1 LIPITTNQKN
11 KPVVPKIYFLILMA
25 LVAFNTANAQMIN
38 KGILSIS
45 DNSNVY
51 LASGAFTFGSGATTT
66 TTTRSANNYGKLQ
79 FQSGVTTTGATNTSL
94 LNGYGT
100 AIGATPF
107 TFPIGQ
113 SGVYAPAQVTPS
125 ATGTINAAY
134 YRGDPRT
141 IDADLDAASVSA
153 ISTLEYWNINGTVPA
168 KVKLTWRSDSGLT
181 AIGVA
186 NSTANLTIVGYNGTN
201 WVKIASTVD
210 ATSLLGGSS
219 TITTGSI
226 TSTENINLNTY
237 LYFALG
243 VEKIDCPPLVASSG
257 NTKTWS
263 GSSWSPSAPTIDDPV
278 VINSAYAGVSFA
290 CNSLTLNADV
300 TLSNGQSLEV
310 NSGVSGSGKIIMSSE
325 ASFVQR
331 DGTASAPSIE
341 LTKRSRGMKRYD
353 YIYWGTPISGNF
365 FSQIAGAKASTATA
379 ADAFDSKIK
388 YDSGA
393 GGGWYYLTAIE
404 TGRGFAGRV
413 KNQAPFINSTAVD
426 FINFKFTG
434 TANNGDIQAALTRDP
449 ASPNAY
455 SSYVLLANPYPSA
468 INVDKFLIE
477 NKTVDGVVYIWQSST
492 SNSGN
497 EQSYN
502 QADYLVYSLAGSVSP
517 GPSLYTFN
525 GYIASGQGFL
535 VKSLV
540 DSGNAVFNN
549 CMRALDNNT
558 LFYKVRNT
566 SKAAIID
573 RFKLNMTGNNGVFS
587 QILIAYMPEAT
598 LGYDR
603 LYDAGRNSV
612 STAQLYSLFEGDGKL
627 AINARPSFVD
637 TDEVAL
643 GVSKSSTT
651 KETFTITIT
660 EKEGIFA
667 NGTSVYLFD
676 TDTNMYHNLNEG
688 AFSFDSNSN
697 ALNSR
702 FKVVYQN
709 SSLNNP
715 DFDPNTVIASIYKQ
729 TLKIKAGLPITNVTI
744 YDITGRLINEIKVNN
759 QLEVSNSF
767 RFAQGIYIAKIKM
780 NNGSVATQKLTNKN

>member
-1 LIPITTNQKN
+1 
-11 KPVVPKIYFLILMA
+11 MA
-25 LVAFNTANAQMIN
+25 LVAFNTANAQMTN
-38 KGILSIS
+38 NGILSIS

-51 LASGAFTFGSGATTT
+51 LASGTFTFGSGATTT
-66 TTTRSANNYGKLQ
+66 TTRTVNNYGKLQ
-79 FQSGVTTTGATNTSL
+79 FQSGATTTGATNTSL

-100 AIGATPF
+100 TIGATAF

-134 YRGDPRT
+134 YRGAPST
-141 IDADLDAASVSA
+141 IDADLDASVSA
-153 ISTLEYWNINGTVPA
+153 ISTMEYWNINGTVTA

-181 AIGVA
+181 GIGVA
-186 NSTANLTIVGYNGTN
+186 NSTANLTIVGYDGTK

-237 LYFALG
+237 QYFALG
-243 VEKIDCPPLVASSG
+243 VEKIDCPPLVDSSG
-257 NTKTWS
+257 VTKTWN
-263 GSSWSPSAPTIDDPV
+263 GSSWSSSAPTIADPV
-278 VINSAYAGVSFA
+278 VINSAYAGGSFA
-290 CNSLTLNADV
+290 CNSLILNADV

-331 DGTASAPSIE
+331 DGGADAPSIE
-341 LTKRSRGMKRYD
+341 LTKKSNKMRRYD
-353 YIYWGTPISGNF
+353 YVYWGTPISSDF
-365 FSQIAGAKASTATA
+365 FTQIAGAIADNASVAN
-379 ADAFDSKIK
+379 AFDIK
-388 YDSGA
+388 LKYVSGA
-393 GGGWYYLTAIE
+393 GGGWQNLTAIE
-404 TGRGFAGRV
+404 KGRGFACRV
-413 KNQAPFINSTAVD
+413 KNQNPFANGQGVEH
-426 FINFKFTG
+426 INFKFTG
-434 TANNGDIQAALTRDP
+434 TANNGDINVAITRDA
-449 ASPNAY
+449 ASPNAGR
-455 SSYVLLANPYPSA
+455 SHVFLANPYPSA
-468 INVDKFLIE
+468 IHADKFLTE
-477 NKTVDGVVYIWQSST
+477 NIDVDGVVYIWQSST

-497 EQSYN
+497 GQSYN

-517 GPSLYTFN
+517 GPSSNTFD

-540 DSGNAVFNN
+540 DSGSVEFNN
-549 CMRALDNNT
+549 CMRELSNNDK
-558 LFYKVRNT
+558 FKKVSNT
-566 SKAAIID
+566 SKVAAID

-587 QILIAYMPEAT
+587 QILIAYMPQAT

-612 STAQLYSLFEGDGKL
+612 STAQLYSLFEGDGRKL

-637 TDEVAL
+637 TDEVTL
-643 GVSKSSTT
+643 GVSKADTT
-651 KETFTITIT
+651 TETFTITIT

-667 NGTSVYLFD
+667 NGTNVYLFD
-676 TDTNMYHNLNEG
+676 TDTNLYHNLNEG
-688 AFSFDSNSN
+688 DFSFDSNSK

-759 QLEVSNSF
+759 HLEVSNSF

-780 NNGSVATQKLTNKN
+780 NNGSVATQKLINKN

>member
-11 KPVVPKIYFLILMA
+11 KSVVPKIYFLILMV
-25 LVAFNTANAQMIN
+25 LVAFNTTSAQMIN
-38 KGILSIS
+38 NGILHIS

-51 LASGAFTFGSGATTT
+51 LASGTFTFGTGATTT
-66 TTTRSANNYGKLQ
+66 TTRSVNNYGKLQ

-113 SGVYAPAQVTPS
+113 SGVYAPAQVAPS

-134 YRGDPRT
+134 YRGAPST
-141 IDADLDAASVSA
+141 IDADLDATVSA

-186 NSTANLTIVGYNGTN
+186 NSTANLTIVGYDGIK

-226 TSTENINLNTY
+226 TSTENIDLNTY
-237 LYFALG
+237 QYFALG
-243 VEKIDCPPLVASSG
+243 VENIDCPPFVASSG
-257 NTKTWS
+257 NTKTWN
-263 GSSWSPSAPTIDDPV
+263 GSWSPSAPTIADPAI
-278 VINSAYAGVSFA
+278 INSAYASGSFA
-290 CNSLTLNADV
+290 CNSLTLNANV

-331 DGTASAPSIE
+331 LGSAIAPSIE
-341 LTKRSRGMKRYD
+341 LTKKSRQMRRYD

-365 FSQIAGAKASTATA
+365 FSQFAGAIASRATA
-379 ADAFDSKIK
+379 AYAFDSKIK
-388 YDSGA
+388 YVSGA
-393 GGGWYYLTAIE
+393 GGGWQPLTAIE

-413 KNQAPFINSTAVD
+413 KNQDPFINGNAVD

-434 TANNGDIQAALTRDP
+434 TANNGNISVALTRDP
-449 ASPNAY
+449 VYPNGAK
-455 SSYVLLANPYPSA
+455 SHVLLANPYPSA
-468 INVDKFLIE
+468 IDADKFLIE
-477 NKTVDGVVYIWQSST
+477 NITIDGVVYIWQSSQ
-492 SNSGN
+492 SNSGQG
-497 EQSYN
+497 ESYN
-502 QADYLVYSLAGSVSP
+502 QADYLVYTLAGSVTN
-517 GPSLYTFN
+517 GPTTNTFN
-525 GYIASGQGFL
+525 GSIASGQGFL
-535 VKSLV
+535 IKSLV
-540 DSGNAVFNN
+540 DSGNVVFTN
-549 CMRALDNNT
+549 CMRKLDNNNQ
-558 LFYKVRNT
+558 FNKVRNN
-566 SKAAIID
+566 SKVAAVD
-573 RFKLNMTGNNGVFS
+573 RFKLNMTGKNGVFS

-612 STAQLYSLFEGDGKL
+612 STAQLYSLFEGDGRKL
-627 AINARPSFVD
+627 AINARPPFVD
-637 TDEVAL
+637 TDVVAL
-643 GVSKSSTT
+643 GVSKPDTT
-651 KETFTITIT
+651 TETFTITIT

-667 NGTSVYLFD
+667 NGTNVYLFD
-676 TDTNMYHNLNEG
+676 TDTNEYHNLNEG
-688 AFSFDSNSN
+688 AFSFDSNSK

-780 NNGSVATQKLTNKN
+780 NNGTVATQKLINKI

>member
-1 LIPITTNQKN
+1 M
-11 KPVVPKIYFLILMA
+11 V
-25 LVAFNTANAQMIN
+25 LVAFNTTNAQMIN
-38 KGILSIS
+38 NGILSIS

-51 LASGAFTFGSGATTT
+51 LGSGTFIFGSGATTT
-66 TTTRSANNYGKLQ
+66 TTRSVNNYGKLQ

-113 SGVYAPAQVTPS
+113 SGVYAPAQVAPS

-134 YRGDPRT
+134 YRGAPST
-141 IDADLDAASVSA
+141 IDADLDATVSA

-181 AIGVA
+181 SIGVA
-186 NSTANLTIVGYNGTN
+186 NSTANLTIVGYDGIK

-237 LYFALG
+237 QYFALG
-243 VEKIDCPPLVASSG
+243 VEKIDCTPLVASSD
-257 NTKTWS
+257 NTKTWN
-263 GSSWSPSAPTIDDPV
+263 GSWSPSAPTIADPAI
-278 VINSAYAGVSFA
+278 INSAYASGSFA
-290 CNSLTLNADV
+290 CNSLTLNANV

-331 DGTASAPSIE
+331 DGTAIAPSIE
-341 LTKRSRGMKRYD
+341 LTKKSRQMRRYD

-365 FSQIAGAKASTATA
+365 FSQFAGAKAIRASA

-388 YDSGA
+388 YVSGP
-393 GGGWYYLTAIE
+393 GGGWETLTAIE

-413 KNQAPFINSTAVD
+413 KNQDPFIDGQAVD

-434 TANNGDIQAALTRDP
+434 TANNGDISVALTRD
-449 ASPNAY
+449 AAYPNGGR
-455 SSYVLLANPYPSA
+455 SHVLLANPYPSA
-468 INVDKFLIE
+468 IHVDKFLIE
-477 NKTVDGVVYIWQSST
+477 NSTIDGAVYIWQSST
-492 SNSGN
+492 SNSGAG
-497 EQSYN
+497 QSYA

-517 GPSLYTFN
+517 GPSTNTFN
-525 GYIASGQGFL
+525 GYLASGQGFWI
-535 VKSLV
+535 KSLV
-540 DSGNAVFNN
+540 DSGNAVFTN

-643 GVSKSSTT
+643 GVSKVTT
-651 KETFTITIT
+651 TTETFTITIT

-667 NGTSVYLFD
+667 NGTNVYLFD
-676 TDTNMYHNLNEG
+676 TDTNEYHNLNEG
-688 AFSFDSNSN
+688 AFSFDSNSKV
-697 ALNSR
+697 LNSR

-729 TLKIKAGLPITNVTI
+729 TLRIKAGLPITNVAI

>member
-1 LIPITTNQKN
+1 M
-11 KPVVPKIYFLILMA
+11 V
-25 LVAFNTANAQMIN
+25 LVAFNTTSAQMIN
-38 KGILSIS
+38 NGTLHIS
-45 DNSNVY
+45 DNGNVY
-51 LASGAFTFGSGATTT
+51 LASSTLTFGTGATT

-113 SGVYAPAQVTPS
+113 SGVYAPAQVAPS

-134 YRGDPRT
+134 YRGTPST
-141 IDADLDAASVSA
+141 IDADLDADTVSA

-181 AIGVA
+181 DIGVA
-186 NSTANLTIVGYNGTN
+186 NSTANLTIVGYDGIK

-226 TSTENINLNTY
+226 TSTENIDLNTY
-237 LYFALG
+237 QYFALG
-243 VEKIDCPPLVASSG
+243 VEKIDCPPLVTSSG
-257 NTKTWS
+257 NTKTWD
-263 GSSWSPSAPTIDDPV
+263 GSWSPSAPTIADPAI
-278 VINSAYAGVSFA
+278 INSAYASGSFA
-290 CNSLTLNADV
+290 CNSLTLNANV

-310 NSGVSGSGKIIMSSE
+310 NSGVEGSGKIIMSSE

-331 DGTASAPSIE
+331 LGSANAPSIE
-341 LTKRSRGMKRYD
+341 LTKKSNKMRRYD
-353 YIYWGTPISGNF
+353 YVYWGTPISGDF
-365 FSQIAGAKASTATA
+365 FTQISGAIADNASVAN
-379 ADAFDSKIK
+379 AFDIK
-388 YDSGA
+388 LKYVSGA
-393 GGGWYYLTAIE
+393 GGGWQNLTAIE
-404 TGRGFAGRV
+404 KGRGFACRV
-413 KNQAPFINSTAVD
+413 KNQDPFVNGQSVEH
-426 FINFKFTG
+426 INFKFTG
-434 TANNGDIQAALTRDP
+434 TANNGDISVAITRD
-449 ASPNAY
+449 AAAPNAGR
-455 SSYVLLANPYPSA
+455 SHVFLANPYPSA
-468 INVDKFLIE
+468 IHADKFLKE
-477 NKTVDGVVYIWQSST
+477 NIDIDGVVYIWQSST
-492 SNSGN
+492 SNSGKG
-497 EQSYN
+497 ESYN
-502 QADYLVYSLAGSVSP
+502 QADYLVYSLAGSVTP
-517 GPSLYTFN
+517 GPSSNTFN

-540 DSGNAVFNN
+540 DSGSVEFNN
-549 CMRALDNNT
+549 CMRISDKNNG
-558 LFYKVRNT
+558 FKKVSNT
-566 SKAAIID
+566 SKTAIID

-612 STAQLYSLFEGDGKL
+612 STAQLYSLFEGDGRKL

-637 TDEVAL
+637 TDEVTL
-643 GVSKSSTT
+643 GVSKADTT
-651 KETFTITIT
+651 TETFTITIT

-667 NGTSVYLFD
+667 NGTNVYLFD
-676 TDTNMYHNLNEG
+676 TDTNEYHNLNEG
-688 AFSFDSNSN
+688 AFSFDSNSK

-715 DFDPNTVIASIYKQ
+715 DFDTNTVIASIYKQ

>member
-1 LIPITTNQKN
+1 MIPITTNQKN
-11 KPVVPKIYFLILMA
+11 KSVVPKIYFLILMV
-25 LVAFNTANAQMIN
+25 LVAFNTTNAQMIN
-38 KGILSIS
+38 NGILSIS

-51 LASGAFTFGSGATTT
+51 LGSGTFIFGSGATTT
-66 TTTRSANNYGKLQ
+66 TTRSVNNYGKLQ

-113 SGVYAPAQVTPS
+113 SGVYAPAQVAPS

-134 YRGDPRT
+134 YRGAPST
-141 IDADLDAASVSA
+141 IDADLDATVSA

-181 AIGVA
+181 AIGVE
-186 NSTANLTIVGYNGTN
+186 NSTANLTIVGYDGMK

-237 LYFALG
+237 QYFALG
-243 VEKIDCPPLVASSG
+243 AENINCSPLVASSG
-257 NTKTWS
+257 NTKTWN
-263 GSSWSPSAPTIDDPV
+263 GSWSPSAPTIADPA
-278 VINSAYAGVSFA
+278 VISSAYASGSFA

-331 DGTASAPSIE
+331 DGTAIAPSIE
-341 LTKRSRGMKRYD
+341 LTKKSRQMRRYD

-365 FSQIAGAKASTATA
+365 FSQFAGAKAIRASA

-388 YDSGA
+388 YVSGP
-393 GGGWYYLTAIE
+393 GGGWETLTAIE

-413 KNQAPFINSTAVD
+413 KNQDPFIDGQAVD

-434 TANNGDIQAALTRDP
+434 TANNGDISVALTRD
-449 ASPNAY
+449 AAYPNGGR
-455 SSYVLLANPYPSA
+455 SHVLLANPYPSA
-468 INVDKFLIE
+468 IHVDKFLIE
-477 NKTVDGVVYIWQSST
+477 NSTIDGAVYVWQSST
-492 SNSGN
+492 SNSGAG
-497 EQSYN
+497 QSYA

-517 GPSLYTFN
+517 GPSTNTFN
-525 GYIASGQGFL
+525 GYLASGQGFWI
-535 VKSLV
+535 KSLV
-540 DSGNAVFNN
+540 DSGNAVFTN

-566 SKAAIID
+566 SKASIID
-573 RFKLNMTGNNGVFS
+573 RFKLNMTGKNGVFS

-643 GVSKSSTT
+643 GVSKVTT
-651 KETFTITIT
+651 TTETFTITIT

-667 NGTSVYLFD
+667 NGTNVYLFD
-676 TDTNMYHNLNEG
+676 TDTNEYHNLNEG
-688 AFSFDSNSN
+688 AFSFDSNSKV
-697 ALNSR
+697 LNSR

-729 TLKIKAGLPITNVTI
+729 TLRIKAGLPITNVAI

>member
-1 LIPITTNQKN
+1 MIPITTNQKN
-11 KPVVPKIYFLILMA
+11 KSVVPKIYFLILMV
-25 LVAFNTANAQMIN
+25 LVAFNTTNAQMIN
-38 KGILSIS
+38 NGILSIS

-51 LASGAFTFGSGATTT
+51 LASGTFTFGTGTTT
-66 TTTRSANNYGKLQ
+66 TTTRSVNNYGKLQ

-113 SGVYAPAQVTPS
+113 SGVYAPAQVAPS

-134 YRGDPRT
+134 YRGAPST
-141 IDADLDAASVSA
+141 IDADLDASVSA
-153 ISTLEYWNINGTVPA
+153 ISTLEYWNINGSVPA

-186 NSTANLTIVGYNGTN
+186 NSTANLTIVGYDGTK

-237 LYFALG
+237 QYFALG
-243 VEKIDCPPLVASSG
+243 AENIDCAPLVASSG
-257 NTKTWS
+257 VTKTWT
-263 GSSWSPSAPTIDDPV
+263 GSWSPSGAPSIANPV
-278 VINSAYAGVSFA
+278 VINSAYAGGSFA

-331 DGTASAPSIE
+331 DGAASAPSIE
-341 LTKRSRGMKRYD
+341 LSKKSRQMRRYD

-365 FSQIAGAKASTATA
+365 FSQFAGAKAIRASA
-379 ADAFDSKIK
+379 ADAFDFKLK
-388 YDSGA
+388 YVSGA
-393 GGGWYYLTAIE
+393 GGGWQNLTAIV
-404 TGRGFAGRV
+404 TGQGFAGRV
-413 KNQAPFINSTAVD
+413 KNQDPFIDGQAVD

-434 TANNGDIQAALTRDP
+434 TANNGDISVALTRD
-449 ASPNAY
+449 AAYPNGGK
-455 SSYVLLANPYPSA
+455 SHVLLANPYPSA
-468 INVDKFLIE
+468 IHVDKFLIE
-477 NKTVDGVVYIWQSST
+477 NSNIDGAVYVWQSST

-497 EQSYN
+497 GQSYN

-517 GPSLYTFN
+517 GPSENTFN
-525 GYIASGQGFL
+525 GYLASGQGFWI
-535 VKSLV
+535 KSLV
-540 DSGNAVFNN
+540 DSGNAVFTN

-643 GVSKSSTT
+643 GVSKASTT

-660 EKEGIFA
+660 EKEGVFA
-667 NGTSVYLFD
+667 NGTNVYLFD